1 VEEKDDIVY
10 ALRKN
15 RQEQGYVPFTKSRKA
30 QLNSHVSMHLNKI
43 DSDNYELASA
53 WIGEMD
59 SPPFPEDPNATA
71 DSSEYWSKHAFVW
84 GSQEIISGS
93 EQIVCPWK

>member
-1 VEEKDDIVY
+1 MEEKDDIVY